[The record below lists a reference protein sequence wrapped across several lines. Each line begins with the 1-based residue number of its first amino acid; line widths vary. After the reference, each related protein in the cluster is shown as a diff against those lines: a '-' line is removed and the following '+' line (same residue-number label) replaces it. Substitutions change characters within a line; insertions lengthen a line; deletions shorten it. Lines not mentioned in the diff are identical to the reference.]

1 MFHGVAPCKQPQE
14 ISPTPEY
21 KDLTSVEM
29 KSISETLCGVNRN
42 IEMEKKVV

>member
-1 MFHGVAPCKQPQE
+1 MFHGVVPCKQPQE

-42 IEMEKKVV
+42 IEMEK